1 MQIMPARF
9 LLLHGQIP
17 AVLTSRLAHQSFFFS
32 DMGRS
37 ADTGRGPS
45 SSLRRGVMSLTALW
59 LHVGCQ
65 SLAISMNQSE
75 KKGFPEPVRFQ

>member
-1 MQIMPARF
+1 
-9 LLLHGQIP
+9 
-17 AVLTSRLAHQSFFFS
+17 
-32 DMGRS
+32 
-37 ADTGRGPS
+37 
-45 SSLRRGVMSLTALW
+45 MSLTALW